1 SEAAITASAPIIFKP
16 ISTSSRSG
24 LIAVFTHSTRFGHC
38 SGSAGRL
45 QPRRMTACTRVHG
58 NIRDAAA
65 KNRASLS
72 RAREPTVVTKS
83 AVLRCQPDKH
93 GLFISPYVRENL
105 GSRRTLWWAV
115 LCHRAAFIL
124 GVVALILFI
133 VGVLVAARA
142 F

>member
-1 SEAAITASAPIIFKP
+1 HLPVAAQGDPSVAEDFLPISHLIFSNLKSWLRGCHHGVSPSIFKP

-65 KNRASLS
+65 KNRAS
-72 RAREPTVVTKS
+72 
-83 AVLRCQPDKH
+83 
-93 GLFISPYVRENL
+93 
-105 GSRRTLWWAV
+105 
-115 LCHRAAFIL
+115 
-124 GVVALILFI
+124 
-133 VGVLVAARA
+133 
-142 F
+142 